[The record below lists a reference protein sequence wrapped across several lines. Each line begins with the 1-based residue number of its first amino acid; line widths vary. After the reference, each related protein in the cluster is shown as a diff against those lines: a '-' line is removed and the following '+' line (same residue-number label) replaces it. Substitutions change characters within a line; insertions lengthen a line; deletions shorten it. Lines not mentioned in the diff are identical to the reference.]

1 LRLLAAVLLV
11 TSLAMAQ
18 QDQTPTLKVDV
29 KLVSV
34 FVNVTDAS
42 GAIVTTLKKD
52 DFELKEDGVAQK
64 ISLFDQESEVP
75 LQIVL
80 ALDTS
85 GSVRKDLRVEL
96 DAAQKFINGLLRPVD
111 SISLYQFN
119 EIVSEVVPFTSSLK
133 RVETGLR
140 RIRVGAGTAMFD
152 AVYLGSKALKDRE
165 GRKVMVVIT
174 DGGDTVSSTS
184 FHDAVRAAQ
193 FAEAMVYSI
202 IVVPVEAS
210 AGRNTGGEHAL
221 MGLSDDT
228 GGRFFYASDA
238 GELEKAFEAISRELR
253 TQYLLG
259 YYPVAR
265 MAESDFRKIDVEVKD
280 HPDYHVRHRSGY
292 YTSKFE

>member
-1 LRLLAAVLLV
+1 LKLPAAFLLLTVLAV
-11 TSLAMAQ
+11 A

-34 FVNVTDAS
+34 FANVTDGS
-42 GAIVTTLKKD
+42 GAIVSDLKKE
-52 DFELKEDGVAQK
+52 DFEIKEDGTPQK
-64 ISLFDQESEVP
+64 ISVFDQESEIP
-75 LQIVL
+75 LQIVV
-80 ALDTS
+80 AIDTS
-85 GSVRKDLRVEL
+85 GSVRKDLKVEL
-96 DAAQKFINGLLRPVD
+96 DSAQKFITGLLRPVD
-111 SISLYQFN
+111 SISLYQFD
-119 EIVSEVVPFTSSLK
+119 EVVSEVVPFTSSLK

-165 GRKVMVVIT
+165 GRKVLVVIT
-174 DGGDTVSSTS
+174 DGGDTMSTTS

-228 GGRFFYASDA
+228 GGKFFYAADSA
-238 GELEKAFEAISRELR
+238 QLQKAFEAISRELR

-259 YYPVAR
+259 YYPTAR
-265 MAESDFRKIDVEVKD
+265 MAESDFRKIDVDVKG

-292 YTSKFE
+292 YTSQFE